1 MGEAG
6 GIKTSGEHGTPD
18 QLQAGLRGSLC
29 RASVASVTR
38 DNGTGG
44 PGSVLLELGAVI
56 AEHAKCK
63 VHRLR
68 SEPGP
73 PGVGGGEGTPRSSV
87 CVIRDQSC

>member
-6 GIKTSGEHGTPD
+6 GIRTSGEHGAPD
-18 QLQAGLRGSLC
+18 RLQAGPTGSLC

-44 PGSVLLELGAVI
+44 HGSVLIELGAVI

-73 PGVGGGEGTPRSSV
+73 PCVGGREGTLRSSV
-87 CVIRDQSC
+87 CLIRDQSC